1 MELSTQNP
9 EFSQLP
15 NNEEGTSVEEEE
27 LEIGKSYVS
36 FCEVDKSSL
45 GESQDEIVEACVI
58 TTNAVI
64 ENEPGDSSKEMAVD
78 QNQQVICHEG
88 DTMDGR
94 KSPFNGPK
102 IEKSEVDNLALRE
115 TEEGLLLATASGVV
129 QQVLIGA
136 KRQLQEEIRT
146 GKGEDSPQVI
156 VSAMQPE
163 VQDSAEG
170 AKAPL
175 KPERSPAAADS
186 DLPVAFDSSLEAGAS
201 ASPEQPQPS
210 TATIKIMTDLTGAGP
225 IRELKLSQELFKVL
239 LLNCSCVL
247 WIMLGLS
254 DYFQYELSKV

>member
-1 MELSTQNP
+1 MSTQNP

-15 NNEEGTSVEEEE
+15 INEEGTNVEEEE

-36 FCEVDKSSL
+36 FCEVDQSSL
-45 GESQDEIVEACVI
+45 GGSQDEMVEACVI

-64 ENEPGDSSKEMAVD
+64 ENEPGDSLEEIAFD
-78 QNQQVICHEG
+78 QKQQVTCHED
-88 DTMDGR
+88 DTLDGM
-94 KSPFNGPK
+94 KSSFNGPK
-102 IEKSEVDNLALRE
+102 IERSELENLALRE

-136 KRQLQEEIRT
+136 KRQMQEEIRT

-170 AKAPL
+170 AKASL
-175 KPERSPAAADS
+175 QPERSPAAADPHV
-186 DLPVAFDSSLEAGAS
+186 PVAFDSSLEAGAS
-201 ASPEQPQPS
+201 ASMSKSPGQPEPS

-239 LLNCSCVL
+239 L
-247 WIMLGLS
+247 
-254 DYFQYELSKV
+254 